1 MEQASR
7 LVTATAVAVL
17 AGVLATSAFAQT
29 SPVAPG
35 SVSQGPMS
43 PGSVGVGATAG
54 TTAEFRDPKTGKVW
68 TPYNVSQDNKV
79 SAAPATSA
87 QDKAFDPQAQR
98 AVVDGVTVQ
107 RSRAQL
113 MGVLPVTAGSGV
125 PLVTLD
131 GASLHAIPGERWL
144 TALYVTNNSGATV
157 DVVVG
162 CLFTNAGRK
171 VEDTRVIVPPAGPG
185 ERLAL
190 QVYGPRVDMFVDRV
204 TCQIVS
210 PT

>member
-7 LVTATAVAVL
+7 LATTTAVAVL
-17 AGVLATSAFAQT
+17 AIALGVSAFAQ
-29 SPVAPG
+29 
-35 SVSQGPMS
+35 
-43 PGSVGVGATAG
+43 
-54 TTAEFRDPKTGKVW
+54 TAEFRDPKTGKVW
-68 TPYNVSQDNKV
+68 TPYNVSKDEQRA
-79 SAAPATSA
+79 AAPATSS

-98 AVVDGVTVQ
+98 AVIEGVSVQ
-107 RSRAQL
+107 RPRAQL
-113 MGVLPVTAGSGV
+113 MGVLPVTAGPSV

-131 GASLHAIPGERWL
+131 GASLQAVPGERWI

-190 QVYGPRVDMFVDRV
+190 QLYGPRVDMFVDRV